1 MNRVLTR
8 KELAEGWGPG
18 YKELGWEE
26 EELAIL
32 GPAEQEANDNLGSRW
47 LQWLSNLVCRGT
59 RKETK
64 KEPKPDP
71 TLDPNWKPGWC

>member
-8 KELAEGWGPG
+8 KELAEGWGLG

-26 EELAIL
+26 ELEIL
-32 GPAEQEANDNLGSRW
+32 GPAEQEANSNSGSRW
-47 LQWLSNLVCRGT
+47 VQWLSNLVGMGT
-59 RKETK
+59 KKETK

-71 TLDPNWKPGWC
+71 TLDPNWKPEWC